1 MLKTDLAKPGRI
13 FAFKQIAFSIVVVVV
28 SALITYFIWG
38 VTHFQSVIIGG
49 FVVIIPNVFFALKAF
64 RYAGARSSKKV
75 LESFYSGEK
84 MKMLIMAILIALTF
98 KMLTIEPIA
107 FFTSFS
113 LVLVMPLLTSFL
125 FKL

>member
-1 MLKTDLAKPGRI
+1 MLKTDLAKPGRV
-13 FAFKQIAFSIVVVVV
+13 FAFKQILLSTVLVLM
-28 SALITYFIWG
+28 SALVTYFIWG
-38 VTHFQSVIIGG
+38 LIYFQSVIVGG
-49 FVVIIPNVFFALKAF
+49 FVVIVPNIYFALKAF
-64 RYAGARSSKKV
+64 RYAGARSNKKV

>member
-13 FAFKQIAFSIVVVVV
+13 FAFKQIAFSIIVVFM
-28 SALITYFIWG
+28 SALITYIVWG
-38 VTHFQSVIIGG
+38 ITHFQSFIIGG
-49 FVVIIPNVFFALKAF
+49 FVVIFPNIFFALKAF

-84 MKMLIMAILIALTF
+84 MKMLMMAILTALTF

-113 LVLVMPLLTSFL
+113 LVLVLPLLTSIL